1 MLLEKEN
8 GQKEVVSSESEFL
21 ESSTPAQTSQE
32 GNWVDE
38 FDNKKELLEVLNRME
53 IKANKGEEVNE
64 VNLQAV
70 LNDFKDRL
78 ESGNELVSV
87 AAELIDVEDE
97 STIKIVFAITGI
109 ACAFLM
115 FLTMYVMLRQCKKG
129 G

>member
-53 IKANKGEEVNE
+53 IKAKEGEEVNE